1 MARKRP
7 LPKIRPD
14 ASSTVS
20 PAALNAMTPPAVT
33 RSLADIL
40 SAITGSVL
48 LDLLMAQGKTIEEAA
63 ILTGIPQNRLKV
75 DGLAFAVSFVTKLD
89 PLFGAVFR
97 TDEENRQFEEDVAAQ
112 LAASGPEAPYV
123 AGAH

>member
-7 LPKIRPD
+7 LPKIRRD
-14 ASSTVS
+14 AGSTVS
-20 PAALNAMTPPAVT
+20 PAAVNAMTPPSVIQ
-33 RSLADIL
+33 SLGDTL

-63 ILTGIPQNRLKV
+63 ILTGIPQARLKA

-89 PLFGAVFR
+89 PLFGAVFAS
-97 TDEENRQFEEDVAAQ
+97 DDENRRYEEDVAAQ

-123 AGAH
+123 PGAH